1 LTAGLLALLGAVSLW
16 GRGTPAGTE
25 ITNMAEIRYQ
35 LPGASLEYSLSSNE
49 DRFVVDRVVDVR
61 VDWSDTGPVE
71 VGPDEPDR
79 VLSFIVS
86 NLGNAEDN
94 LTLSFEHN
102 DSVSFQPPVENV
114 RICLDSDGDGVFDPE
129 QDEEAQRVTLP
140 SDGNMTVFLVA
151 DMPSDPD
158 SNLSY
163 EKLGVF
169 SETNATEDPERP
181 EVLDV
186 VVRRGEDWAQGSYWM
201 RDYRLVS
208 EKSMEILSSDG
219 ELHTGSVVRYTLL
232 VAIEGGDGRIENVVV
247 EDEIPE
253 GTEYLPGSMTLDGN
267 SLTDEED
274 ADAGSLLEDPDRIRV
289 NLGTLE
295 QSSEGRT
302 ERNVTF
308 EVRVK

>member
-1 LTAGLLALLGAVSLW
+1 
-16 GRGTPAGTE
+16 
-25 ITNMAEIRYQ
+25 
-35 LPGASLEYSLSSNE
+35 
-49 DRFVVDRVVDVR
+49 
-61 VDWSDTGPVE
+61 
-71 VGPDEPDR
+71 
-79 VLSFIVS
+79 
-86 NLGNAEDN
+86 
-94 LTLSFEHN
+94 
-102 DSVSFQPPVENV
+102 
-114 RICLDSDGDGVFDPE
+114 
-129 QDEEAQRVTLP
+129 
-140 SDGNMTVFLVA
+140 
-151 DMPSDPD
+151 
-158 SNLSY
+158 
-163 EKLGVF
+163 
-169 SETNATEDPERP
+169 
-181 EVLDV
+181 

-208 EKSMEILSSDG
+208 EKSMEILSPDG

-289 NLGTLE
+289 DLGTLE

>member
-1 LTAGLLALLGAVSLW
+1 
-16 GRGTPAGTE
+16 
-25 ITNMAEIRYQ
+25 
-35 LPGASLEYSLSSNE
+35 
-49 DRFVVDRVVDVR
+49 
-61 VDWSDTGPVE
+61 
-71 VGPDEPDR
+71 
-79 VLSFIVS
+79 
-86 NLGNAEDN
+86 
-94 LTLSFEHN
+94 
-102 DSVSFQPPVENV
+102 
-114 RICLDSDGDGVFDPE
+114 
-129 QDEEAQRVTLP
+129 
-140 SDGNMTVFLVA
+140 
-151 DMPSDPD
+151 
-158 SNLSY
+158 
-163 EKLGVF
+163 
-169 SETNATEDPERP
+169 
-181 EVLDV
+181 